1 MKKSII
7 LLSSNKCE
15 KLIVK
20 SEAAGLYK
28 KTNIQTLNNI
38 NADLSEKERLLRS
51 VTCELTGVR
60 AALEAVE
67 KMKDNALQEN
77 RSLQDCLTSVTAD
90 NRNTHKE
97 IDQYKRQIE
106 DLKRQLQ
113 TYVAEVKRFEDIIS
127 HKEIERSQLLDQF
140 KSLSEEASALESNN
154 HTLEHEATQSKVQL
168 SVTLDHV
175 TDLETKLSNQRTLIS
190 DYETQITDLRLKLL
204 KLEDELKCY
213 RQQQDQTN
221 NEMCYLKD
229 LCTKLDNQKDNL
241 VRELKVKDEEKIK
254 ISQDIVKFR
263 HESDTLQ
270 SSLARDRASLENL
283 EKLLVE
289 AREEATQLKVYNEEL
304 EQEIKALNEKIGEF
318 QNKLI
323 ETTEQLNFYQ
333 ERASDYSQ
341 QNKHLRREIANERF
355 SRVTETEKEGIDN
368 ESFELLDDE
377 TIAQIFPKAG
387 PRLLFKKKYNEYK
400 QKNKILVPMNVL
412 PVLPSP
418 SSSYSPSHTSSS
430 SKCTTENIEIEF
442 TDQDWVDV
450 YNTPVC
456 SNFIPEISQ
465 DPKRKTSDTST
476 EPIPTKKFINMC
488 DIFEG
493 GIESILQNTIDGKIV
508 LLHKF
513 RLNND
518 CRQRLVKEIINFL
531 IGKVGIDGVKTYM
544 LDYCA
549 EKIPKIFPNE
559 VKETY
564 YIPYAPKSPHHN
576 IKQAAKG
583 KLWSRFVNVRNAL
596 RTAEN
601 TNKAANKENI
611 ELDFNTRFVTYED
624 KIYSRLSI
632 LTNAVIAEANL
643 RKITVITDEDVDL
656 TSKVILTLPYL
667 LAPVTLK
674 NKRKSG
680 NWRPSRSEISESFF
694 LHIENFEEL
703 QQKKSDRLEKLKSC
717 SLTLQPFGVI
727 CGPLNNAKYLAVVN
741 DVIYTFQSLIRTIEI
756 LYKTFHALDIQY
768 PHECQHI
775 WQLIE
780 EIVFEMKHSPSSS
793 SVTALISDLKKFICK
808 GCKANQGFI

>member
-1 MKKSII
+1 METFNLTEEEMKKF
-7 LLSSNKCE
+7 
-15 KLIVK
+15 
-20 SEAAGLYK
+20 
-28 KTNIQTLNNI
+28 
-38 NADLSEKERLLRS
+38 KE
-51 VTCELTGVR
+51 
-60 AALEAVE
+60 
-67 KMKDNALQEN
+67 
-77 RSLQDCLTSVTAD
+77 
-90 NRNTHKE
+90 
-97 IDQYKRQIE
+97 
-106 DLKRQLQ
+106 
-113 TYVAEVKRFEDIIS
+113 
-127 HKEIERSQLLDQF
+127 
-140 KSLSEEASALESNN
+140 
-154 HTLEHEATQSKVQL
+154 
-168 SVTLDHV
+168 
-175 TDLETKLSNQRTLIS
+175 
-190 DYETQITDLRLKLL
+190 
-204 KLEDELKCY
+204 
-213 RQQQDQTN
+213 
-221 NEMCYLKD
+221 
-229 LCTKLDNQKDNL
+229 
-241 VRELKVKDEEKIK
+241 
-254 ISQDIVKFR
+254 
-263 HESDTLQ
+263 
-270 SSLARDRASLENL
+270 
-283 EKLLVE
+283 
-289 AREEATQLKVYNEEL
+289 
-304 EQEIKALNEKIGEF
+304 
-318 QNKLI
+318 
-323 ETTEQLNFYQ
+323 
-333 ERASDYSQ
+333 
-341 QNKHLRREIANERF
+341 
-355 SRVTETEKEGIDN
+355 EGIDN

-400 QKNKILVPMNVL
+400 QKNKILVEVPMNVL

-549 EKIPKIFPNE
+549 EEIPKIFPNE

-583 KLWSRFVNVRNAL
+583 NLWSRFVNVRNAL

-601 TNKAANKENI
+601 TNKAANKENVPLKNYPNKQVELEILNTLIEPKEKVLELWAETYQQRKTILRASSLTVQEIFDRYAALSTSLGPDLI

-632 LTNAVIAEANL
+632 LTNAVIAEA
-643 RKITVITDEDVDL
+643 ITVITDEDVDL
-656 TSKVILTLPYL
+656 TSKAILTLPYL

-727 CGPLNNAKYLAVVN
+727 CGPLNNAKYFAVVN

-775 WQLIE
+775 WQLVE
-780 EIVFEMKHSPSSS
+780 EIVFEMKYSPSSS
-793 SVTALISDLKKFICK
+793 SVTALISDLKKFM
-808 GCKANQGFI
+808 